1 MRKKYHVMLTDPE
14 RTQLRALL
22 RQGHAAARRL
32 ARAHIVV
39 LVDEG
44 HGGRRQRDAR
54 ACWRPDGASR
64 A

>member
-1 MRKKYHVMLTDPE
+1 
-14 RTQLRALL
+14 LL
-22 RQGHAAARRL
+22 RQGHVAARRL

-39 LVDEG
+39 LADEG